1 MGEAFGASPLQ
12 TSEDNPMIVERKTRD
27 INRYLSHLPVGKK
40 YYLGVRVRPEHARR
54 LATLGFSSPL
64 VVGERLLAPARGA
77 ASRRNANG
85 FDIVHRDQEKETA
98 YRQISW
104 TYTQRHGDREVEVT
118 EVKDVPYYRYPRT
131 KVPPYSIE
139 VVVSV
144 DPSGAHCI
152 VAGPFKRTDAQAAAA
167 TNTANMLVE
176 QFGSFEVLDTSMSP
190 SVDVPLRRLNWKL
203 LPPGK
208 NLWQTAWPSLETVI
222 EKSRGKS
229 REVVAARFKEIGKYS
244 PEFIAVGLG
253 GFDDY
258 VVFGFP
264 RWGICILESRF
275 TNNATY
281 VLAHANWEIVSQ
293 MTKAQILSA
302 SAHDA
307 RLIHDRNWFDAL
319 AEILARPSA
328 SAA

>member
-1 MGEAFGASPLQ
+1 
-12 TSEDNPMIVERKTRD
+12 MIVERKTRD
-27 INRYLSHLPVGKK
+27 INRYLSHLPGRGK
-40 YYLGVRVRPEHARR
+40 YYLGVRVRPEHAAR
-54 LATLGFSSPL
+54 LAALGFSRPL
-64 VVGERLLAPARGA
+64 VIGERLLPPARGA

-85 FDIVHRDQEKETA
+85 FDIVHRDQEKEVA

-131 KVPPYSIE
+131 NVPPYSIE
-139 VVVSV
+139 VVISA
-144 DPSGAHCI
+144 DPDGAHCI
-152 VAGPFKRTDAQAAAA
+152 VAGPFKHTDEQTVVA
-167 TNTANMLVE
+167 TNTANMLFE

-190 SVDVPLRRLNWKL
+190 SVKVPVRRLNWKL

-208 NLWQTAWPSLETVI
+208 NPWKSAWSSLETVI
-222 EKSRGKS
+222 DKSRGKS
-229 REVVAARFKEIGKYS
+229 REVVASRFKEVGKYA
-244 PEFIAVGLG
+244 PEFVAIGLG

-264 RWGICILESRF
+264 SKGLCILESRF

-281 VLAHANWEIVSQ
+281 ILAHANWEIVSQ
-293 MTKAQILSA
+293 LTKAQILSV
-302 SAHDA
+302 SAHQG

-319 AEILARPSA
+319 AAVLGSPTADPA
-328 SAA
+328 